1 MTKKTQTAKQTQK
14 KTTQPAA
21 DDFPVVGIGAS
32 AGGLKAFEEFFSAM
46 PADSG
51 MAFILISHLDPAQIS
66 ILPELIQKKTGM
78 KVVQA
83 ADHLKIALNHVYII
97 PPNRNLA
104 IFKGSLQLFEVDK
117 PRGTNM
123 PIDSFLRSLAQD
135 RGNGAIGIIL
145 SGTGTDGTLGIRAI
159 KAEAGLVM
167 VQDPETA
174 GFDGMPRS
182 VIASGMADYVLP
194 PQRMPEKLRDFV
206 RHRGPVGEKNLTDDA
221 KLTGALRKIYLLLRT
236 ATDRDF
242 SQYKRNTICRRI
254 ERRMSLQR
262 IDDIDDYVRYL
273 QESNVEL
280 NILFKELLIGV
291 TSFFRDPA
299 AFELLKEEYLPELLR
314 DKPDD
319 YQVRVWVPGCSS
331 GEEAYSLAIVL
342 RECME
347 KMGRHFQVQIFGT
360 DLDEDAIGV
369 ARVGR
374 FPESIAADLTPERLA
389 KFFVHDEKRFTVAK
403 TIREMVVFAVQ
414 DLIKDPPFTKL
425 DLLCCRNLLIY
436 FGPQLQDKLLPV
448 FHYSLRPEGLLF
460 LGSSETIG
468 HTSDLFTV
476 LDKKWKIFRRL
487 PVTSPGHPHLHFPV
501 AESASA
507 EPGGQPDKG
516 TLQSA
521 EQPREVQM
529 AKLLKTVLA
538 HSDMPPCVIVD
549 GAANIVYVHGRTGRY
564 LEPAEGEVST
574 NLLEMARPG
583 LRPGLI
589 SAFRRM
595 ASERREITLKKLRIE
610 EKGAY
615 CELNLVVRPLPDIQT
630 DRRGL
635 MMVIFDE
642 VAGGGER
649 VGKPSPAD
657 QLEKNEEVKRLEDD
671 LQYTRENLQITIE
684 ELETSNEE
692 LKSANEELQS
702 TNEEL
707 QSTNEELET
716 SKEELQ
722 SLNEE
727 SVTVN
732 AELQSRIEELVA
744 ANDDIK
750 NLLDATDIATIFLD
764 INLNIRRFT
773 PRSTELFHLTAADIG
788 RPIEHFATTLKE
800 ARLVE
805 KARTVLKDLGQ
816 HESEAEDAE
825 GRRYRMRVRPYRTS
839 NNVIAG
845 LVVTFE
851 NISTYRQ
858 LVDALTESETLW
870 RGLVE
875 NAPMGIFIVTDGRF
889 AYLNPGARQLFGV
902 GGQEEMLEMPIFD
915 RVHRDSH
922 TLLSSQL
929 ATLAGEKKPLAAI
942 EVKWLRMD
950 GKPVELVISAAP
962 ISFRKKDGAL
972 FFVREKL

>member
-1 MTKKTQTAKQTQK
+1 MTKKTQTAKQKEK
-14 KTTQPAA
+14 KTTQSAA
-21 DDFPVVGIGAS
+21 DAFPVVGIGAS
-32 AGGLKAFEEFFSAM
+32 AGGLQAFEEFFSAM
-46 PADSG
+46 PAG
-51 MAFILISHLDPAQIS
+51 CGLAFVLISHLDPSQIS

-83 ADHLKIALNHVYII
+83 ADQMTIAPNRVYII

-159 KAEAGLVM
+159 KGEAGLVL

-182 VIASGMADYVLP
+182 AIASGLADYVLP
-194 PQRMPEKLRDFV
+194 PQRMPEKLRDYV
-206 RHRGPVGEKNLTDDA
+206 RHRLPAGEKSVSDDE
-221 KLTGALRKIYLLLRT
+221 KLAGALRKIYLLLRT

-254 ERRMSLQR
+254 ERRMNLQR
-262 IDDIDDYVRYL
+262 IDDIDAYVRYL
-273 QESNVEL
+273 QESKVEL

-291 TSFFRDPA
+291 TSFFRDHA
-299 AFELLKEEYLPELLR
+299 AFELLKGKYLPKFLQ

-331 GEEAYSLAIVL
+331 GEEAYSVAIVL

-347 KMGRHFQVQIFGT
+347 AMGRHFPVQIFGT
-360 DLDEDAIGV
+360 DLDEDAVGV
-369 ARVGR
+369 ARAGR
-374 FPESIAADLTPERLA
+374 YPESIAADLTPERLK
-389 KFFVHDEKRFTVAK
+389 KFFVRDDKRFTVAK

-425 DLLCCRNLLIY
+425 DLLCCRNVLIY

-448 FHYSLRPEGLLF
+448 FHYSLKPDRLLF

-468 HTSDLFTV
+468 HANDLFTV

-487 PVTSPGHPHLHFPV
+487 PVTSPGHPPLHFPI
-501 AESASA
+501 AEAA
-507 EPGGQPDKG
+507 EPAGQSDKG
-516 TLQSA
+516 NAQPA

-549 GAANIVYVHGRTGRY
+549 DAANIVYVHGRTGRY

-595 ASERREITLKKLRIE
+595 ATERREITLKKLRIE
-610 EKGAY
+610 ESGGY

-630 DRRGL
+630 GRRGL

-642 VAGGGER
+642 VAGGRER
-649 VGKPSPAD
+649 ADHPLPAG
-657 QLEKNEEVKRLEDD
+657 QPEKNEEVKRLEDD

-684 ELETSNEE
+684 ELETSNEV
-692 LKSANEELQS
+692 S
-702 TNEEL
+702 
-707 QSTNEELET
+707 
-716 SKEELQ
+716 
-722 SLNEE
+722 
-727 SVTVN
+727 
-732 AELQSRIEELVA
+732 
-744 ANDDIK
+744 
-750 NLLDATDIATIFLD
+750 
-764 INLNIRRFT
+764 
-773 PRSTELFHLTAADIG
+773 
-788 RPIEHFATTLKE
+788 
-800 ARLVE
+800 
-805 KARTVLKDLGQ
+805 
-816 HESEAEDAE
+816 
-825 GRRYRMRVRPYRTS
+825 
-839 NNVIAG
+839 
-845 LVVTFE
+845 
-851 NISTYRQ
+851 
-858 LVDALTESETLW
+858 
-870 RGLVE
+870 
-875 NAPMGIFIVTDGRF
+875 
-889 AYLNPGARQLFGV
+889 
-902 GGQEEMLEMPIFD
+902 
-915 RVHRDSH
+915 
-922 TLLSSQL
+922 
-929 ATLAGEKKPLAAI
+929 
-942 EVKWLRMD
+942 
-950 GKPVELVISAAP
+950 
-962 ISFRKKDGAL
+962 
-972 FFVREKL
+972 

>member
-1 MTKKTQTAKQTQK
+1 MTKKTRTAKQNEN
-14 KTTQPAA
+14 KTIEPPAEN
-21 DDFPVVGIGAS
+21 FPVVGIGAS
-32 AGGLKAFEEFFSAM
+32 AGGLQAFEEFFSAM

-51 MAFILISHLDPAQIS
+51 LAFVLITHLDPSQIS

-78 KVVQA
+78 KVFQA
-83 ADHLKIALNHVYII
+83 VDHMTIAPNHVYII

-104 IFKGSLQLFEVDK
+104 IYKGNLQLFEVDK

-135 RGNGAIGIIL
+135 RGNGAIAIIL

-159 KAEAGLVM
+159 KGEAGLVM
-167 VQDPETA
+167 VQDPQTA
-174 GFDGMPRS
+174 GFDGMPRNA
-182 VIASGMADYVLP
+182 IATGAADYVLSP
-194 PQRMPEKLRDFV
+194 RRMTEKLSEYV
-206 RHRGPVGEKNLTDDA
+206 RYRRPAGKKSVSNDEKMA
-221 KLTGALRKIYLLLRT
+221 GALQKIYHLLRT
-236 ATDRDF
+236 ATSRDF

-273 QESNVEL
+273 QDSEVEM
-280 NILFKELLIGV
+280 NILYKELLIGV

-299 AFELLKEEYLPELLR
+299 AFELLKEKYLPELLR

-331 GEEAYSLAIVL
+331 GEEAYSIAIVL

-347 KMGRHFQVQIFGT
+347 ALGRHFLVQIFGT

-369 ARVGR
+369 ARGGR
-374 FPESIAADLTPERLA
+374 YPESIVADLTPERLA
-389 KFFVHDEKRFTVAK
+389 KFFVRDEKRYTVAK

-414 DLIKDPPFTKL
+414 DIIKDPPFTKL

-448 FHYSLRPEGLLF
+448 FHYSLKPNGLLF

-468 HTSDLFTV
+468 HTSDIFAV
-476 LDKKWKIFRRL
+476 LDKKWKIFKRL
-487 PVTSPGHPHLHFPV
+487 PASSPDRPPVYFPL
-501 AESASA
+501 AEAIESAGPA
-507 EPGGQPDKG
+507 GQPDKG
-516 TLQSA
+516 NPQPA
-521 EQPREVQM
+521 EQSREVRM
-529 AKLLKTVLA
+529 EKLLKTVLA

-549 GAANIVYVHGRTGRY
+549 GSANIIYVHGRTGRY
-564 LEPAEGEVST
+564 LEPAEGEVSS

-595 ASERREITLKKLRIE
+595 ATERREIILKKLRIE
-610 EKGAY
+610 ESGGY
-615 CELNLVVRPLPDIQT
+615 CELNLVIRPLPDLQIGL
-630 DRRGL
+630 RSL

-642 VAGGGER
+642 VAGARER
-649 VGKPSPAD
+649 AGWPSPSGRP
-657 QLEKNEEVKRLEDD
+657 EKSEEVKRLEDD

-707 QSTNEELET
+707 QSTNEEMET

-732 AELQSRIEELVA
+732 AELQSRIDELVA
-744 ANDDIK
+744 ANDDIR

-764 INLNIRRFT
+764 INLDVRRFT
-773 PRSTELFHLTAADIG
+773 PKSTELFHLTGADID
-788 RPIEHFATTLKE
+788 RPIEHFATTLKDV
-800 ARLVE
+800 RLVE
-805 KARTVLKDLGQ
+805 KARTVLSDLSP
-816 HESEAEDAE
+816 HESEAEDHK

-845 LVVTFE
+845 VVITFE
-851 NISTYRQ
+851 NISKYRE
-858 LVDALTESETLW
+858 LVDA
-870 RGLVE
+870 
-875 NAPMGIFIVTDGRF
+875 
-889 AYLNPGARQLFGV
+889 
-902 GGQEEMLEMPIFD
+902 
-915 RVHRDSH
+915 
-922 TLLSSQL
+922 
-929 ATLAGEKKPLAAI
+929 
-942 EVKWLRMD
+942 
-950 GKPVELVISAAP
+950 
-962 ISFRKKDGAL
+962 
-972 FFVREKL
+972 